1 MKKQQKKKLLAAAT
15 KDAATTPEASSQD
28 AKQDSRR
35 TFLRNGLLAAAGFYI
50 VPRNVLG
57 RGFTAPSD
65 KLQIAGIGAGGKG
78 ESDLYNFFKSG
89 KADIVALADVDSRQT
104 EKSRARRGSLS
115 NKFSPKQIGEINNHI
130 T

>member
-1 MKKQQKKKLLAAAT
+1 MKKQQKKKLLTTSKEVAAT
-15 KDAATTPEASSQD
+15 ETNNQETKQEVAA
-28 AKQDSRR
+28 DSRR

-78 ESDLYNFFKSG
+78 ELVSFVVGVMGGGVRLG
-89 KADIVALADVDSRQT
+89 ILGTQ
-104 EKSRARRGSLS
+104 
-115 NKFSPKQIGEINNHI
+115 
-130 T
+130 